1 MEIVNRNGY
10 FEDNCY
16 IYIDLQELL
25 MIHLDSEQ
33 KRVLKAISGSSLGYI
48 IGYPLIMWI
57 GGKLDSWKD
66 ALAWLG
72 IGLIV
77 AVVMGV
83 FYVLGSKIPKKD
95 E

>member
-1 MEIVNRNGY
+1 MK
-10 FEDNCY
+10 
-16 IYIDLQELL
+16 
-25 MIHLDSEQ
+25 LDSEQ
-33 KRVLKAISGSSLGYI
+33 KRVLKAISGSSHGFI
-48 IGYPLIMWI
+48 IGYPLLMWLF
-57 GGKLDSWKD
+57 GKLDSWKD

-72 IGLIV
+72 VGLVV

>member
-1 MEIVNRNGY
+1 
-10 FEDNCY
+10 
-16 IYIDLQELL
+16 

-66 ALAWLG
+66 ELDWLG
-72 IGLIV
+72 VGLVVAIV
-77 AVVMGV
+77 MVV